1 MMVRTVVAPARVN
14 ILGEHTDRFG
24 GLALPFATPPFLRL
38 TVDSKSDRLRG
49 DPTVCALWD
58 AAGGGS
64 ADIKVESSIPIGAG
78 MSSSAALC
86 TAVVMAVNSNQS
98 EMELAKKAQKLEHQ
112 VLGTSCGLLDQIA
125 ITHGRKDSMMLIDFS
140 NLEVTPV
147 PFPSSWKL
155 KLIDTGIRRN
165 LAETKYSEI
174 ESDSEAIRLHV
185 EEENAR
191 VRSAIDADSEVL
203 GRLLN
208 ESHASLRDNVS
219 VSNSDIERK
228 VSLIRSIP
236 GVLGVRLMGGGFGGM
251 LLAAVDNDDVL
262 PEAFC
267 PIPSGPVCSEYLT

>member
-125 ITHGRKDSMMLIDFS
+125 ITHGRKDSMLLIDFS

-251 LLAAVDNDDVL
+251 LLAAVDNDAVL
-262 PEAFC
+262 PEALC
-267 PIPSGPVCSEYLT
+267 RIPSGPVCSEYLT